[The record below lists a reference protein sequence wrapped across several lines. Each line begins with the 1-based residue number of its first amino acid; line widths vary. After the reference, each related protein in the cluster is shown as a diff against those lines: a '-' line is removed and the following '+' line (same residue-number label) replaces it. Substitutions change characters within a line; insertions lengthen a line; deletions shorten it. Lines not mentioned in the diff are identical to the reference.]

1 MTFREVKNMTKD
13 QEKNFLKT
21 LNDKSFTKDLNFTYN
36 NAEDRESYFRFE
48 QQISINTEYDKER
61 KIALG
66 L

>member
-1 MTFREVKNMTKD
+1 MTKD

>member
-1 MTFREVKNMTKD
+1 MTKD

-36 NAEDRESYFRFE
+36 NAEDRESYLRFE

>member
-1 MTFREVKNMTKD
+1 MTKD
-13 QEKNFLKT
+13 QEKNFLNT

-36 NAEDRESYFRFE
+36 NAEDRESYLRFE